1 MQQHLSFTQR
11 QSWSFT
17 NGILCNCGKG
27 YPLKNVSCSL
37 KSISISKHLIN
48 SIWFPL
54 PWVKYK
60 FITSCFKKKKKN
72 LKTYLGSV
80 SKPELKVT
88 SGFPSRVVVVLL
100 CGVSREECGTVRD
113 DLSGS
118 REPFDGLRPQHPPWA
133 FPMLLFS
140 SAPLDLDC
148 SLCFQGSEIMSCAQD
163 DFESK
168 SSSWGLS
175 CWPESEGT
183 LPGAPCP
190 FAAVQDHK

>member
-1 MQQHLSFTQR
+1 MQQHLLFTQR
-11 QSWSFT
+11 RSWSFT

-80 SKPELKVT
+80 SKLELKVT
-88 SGFPSRVVVVLL
+88 SGFPSRVVVLL
-100 CGVSREECGTVRD
+100 CGVSR
-113 DLSGS
+113 
-118 REPFDGLRPQHPPWA
+118 
-133 FPMLLFS
+133 
-140 SAPLDLDC
+140 
-148 SLCFQGSEIMSCAQD
+148 QGVGRWEMTCQD
-163 DFESK
+163 
-168 SSSWGLS
+168 
-175 CWPESEGT
+175 PESLLTAVALST
-183 LPGAPCP
+183 LPGPFPCYCSHQLLWTWTAA
-190 FAAVQDHK
+190 FASRAVK

>member
-1 MQQHLSFTQR
+1 MQQHLLFTQR

-48 SIWFPL
+48 SILFPL
-54 PWVKYK
+54 SWVKYK
-60 FITSCFKKKKKN
+60 FITSCSKKTKN
-72 LKTYLGSV
+72 LKAYLGSV

-88 SGFPSRVVVVLL
+88 SGFPSGVVVVLL
-100 CGVSREECGTVRD
+100 CLVSREECGMVRD

-118 REPFDGLRPQHPPWA
+118 REPFDDRRPQHSPWA
-133 FPMLLFS
+133 FPVLPFS

-148 SLCFQGSEIMSCAQD
+148 SLCFQGSEIMSLCSGWLWKQVRLLG
-163 DFESK
+163 FV
-168 SSSWGLS
+168 LLTRVR
-175 CWPESEGT
+175 GT